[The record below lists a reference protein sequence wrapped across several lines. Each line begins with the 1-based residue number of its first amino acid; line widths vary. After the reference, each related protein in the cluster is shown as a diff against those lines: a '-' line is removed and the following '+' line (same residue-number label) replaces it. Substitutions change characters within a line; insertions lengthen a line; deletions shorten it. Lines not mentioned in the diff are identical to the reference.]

1 MGMSEIDLLLKVEMP
16 LAFTSILGGIKTTT
30 IINIGVAAVGAV
42 VGAGGLG
49 APIISGLVNENQFF
63 IAYGS
68 IATALLSI
76 FFNSVLSDI
85 ETLRQ
90 YQH

>member
-1 MGMSEIDLLLKVEMP
+1 MP
-16 LAFTSILGGIKTTT
+16 HSIAGRYVFPYTRFDNIS
-30 IINIGVAAVGAV
+30 IIVAAVGAV

-68 IATALLSI
+68 IAIAFLSI
-76 FFNSVLSDI
+76 FFNSILNDI
-85 ETLRQ
+85 ETLKQ
-90 YQH
+90 YPH